1 MARFNLDV
9 DFDDFS
15 NALNSVDFAYIAP
28 KALKDSAPITERV
41 LIEKSRAHVGK
52 TGRMHASIK
61 TYKVKKKGDGFTI
74 FIGPSGTDRRGV
86 RNMEKMAY
94 LEYGVKGID
103 SLGRRRNQPPTPVLT
118 TTIQETKEDVYDK
131 MQDVFNDYLTSKHL

>member
-1 MARFNLDV
+1 MARFNIDA

-28 KALKDSAPITERV
+28 KALKNSAPITERV
-41 LIEKSRAHVGK
+41 LIEKSRAHIGE

-61 TYKVKKKGDGFTI
+61 TYKVKKKGDGFTV
-74 FIGPSGTDRRGV
+74 FIGPSGSDRNGV

-103 SLGRRRNQPPTPVLT
+103 KLGRRRNQPPTPVLT
-118 TTIQETKEDVYDK
+118 PTIQETKADVYDK
-131 MQDVFNDYLTSKHL
+131 MQTIFNEYLTSKRL